1 MAQEALLH
9 FDIKRHIAL
18 CLEIRHCIMP
28 LQAVLYFGK
37 KKKRYCIVKHYT
49 IMTLGRGE
57 YPKLSTP
64 LRLFPRNNPSGVH
77 NFGYSPIQRSV
88 TILLYQA
95 NS

>member
-37 KKKRYCIVKHYT
+37 KKKRHCIVKHYT

-64 LRLFPRNNPSGVH
+64 LRILQRCVQDMIPRRNKKQKTKNTH
-77 NFGYSPIQRSV
+77 ITEQ
-88 TILLYQA
+88 
-95 NS
+95 

>member
-1 MAQEALLH
+1 VAQEALLH

-18 CLEIRHCIMP
+18 CLEIRHCTMP
-28 LQAVLYFGK
+28 LEAILYVC

-49 IMTLGRGE
+49 IMALGRGE

-64 LRLFPRNNPSGVH
+64 LGLFPRNNPSGVD
-77 NFGYSPIQRSV
+77 NFEYSPIQRAV
-88 TILLYQA
+88 TVLLYRT